1 MGGDVIGTRAGK
13 GLPMHATS
21 STHHRRLRF
30 SAPFRVG
37 LAMLIASLGLGLG
50 SGMVFAAQSAGATAA
65 LTVTNCTSSGPGSL
79 AAVMASAT
87 GPSGVTFSA
96 RCSSISLT
104 STIEVA
110 VSIGI
115 EGPGSDALTIIGPQ
129 GEAAFDVHPNASLGI
144 SSLTIESEYL
154 GIVNDGTL
162 GMQDC
167 AMEND
172 PNQQES
178 EAIDNE
184 GSLNIHDCPMT
195 GNDADLNDD
204 FSVGIK
210 NDGTLSMTQ
219 SSMGGFEANNS
230 GGSAI
235 YNEGQVAINKAS
247 FIGNVGLGA
256 GAIENDGGSVS
267 IINGGFSNNE
277 SINGTGDQ
285 IGNDAGTIDIG
296 SSFISN
302 NNEGGGF
309 YNDGTMYLGGMTISS
324 NVATEGGG
332 ISNAGTLSVGDSTIS
347 GNTSQQGGGGISN
360 AGTLSVVDSTISGNT
375 SQQGGGGI
383 DSSAGSV
390 TIADAT
396 MADNSAGFNGG
407 GIVNE
412 GGSMTVVS
420 GTLSGNSAGTS
431 GSDIAADS
439 TTTVAATILANG
451 SMTTD
456 CSGAVTDGGYNL
468 ADDASCNLS
477 APSSINASAAIDAY
491 LGPLSAN
498 AFPQIPKSVPLL
510 ATSSVTPSPGPDPA
524 VGVIPSSF
532 VLPTGETAC
541 SDPDERGVARTA
553 PCDIGAFELAP
564 TAPTGTSLQ
573 ASSTTVPQN
582 KDVTY
587 TATVSPAP
595 DGGTVAFF
603 DGAGNPATA
612 ACSAQTVT
620 AGVATCT
627 VAYSDVRTFNVTATY
642 SGDTDY
648 ASSSTVS
655 ATQISVVP
663 PPTVTA
669 FSPTSGS
676 SGTTLVIKGAN
687 LEGAT
692 TVAFNGVK
700 ATVTI
705 DTANKIKIIVPAGA
719 RTGKIKV
726 VTPNGEVK
734 TATSFMVT

>member
-1 MGGDVIGTRAGK
+1 
-13 GLPMHATS
+13 MHATS

-30 SAPFRVG
+30 SAQFRVG
-37 LAMLIASLGLGLG
+37 LATFIAGLGLGLCLG
-50 SGMVFAAQSAGATAA
+50 SGTVFTAQSAGATAA
-65 LTVTNCTSSGPGSL
+65 PTVTNCNSSGPGSL
-79 AAVMASAT
+79 AAVVAGAT

-96 RCSSISLT
+96 KCSSISLT

-110 VSIGI
+110 YSIGI
-115 EGPGSDALTIIGPQ
+115 QGPGTDALTIIGPQ
-129 GEAAFDVHPNASLGI
+129 GEAAFDVEPNALLGI
-144 SSLTIESEYL
+144 STLTIESEYL

-162 GMQDC
+162 GMQNC

-184 GSLNIHDCPMT
+184 GSLNIHSCQLT

-204 FSVGIK
+204 FSLGIK
-210 NDGTLSMTQ
+210 NEGTTEITQ
-219 SSMGGFEANNS
+219 SNMQGYEANNS

-235 YNEGQVAINKAS
+235 YNEGQVSINKAS

-267 IINGGFSNNE
+267 IINGEFLNNE

-285 IGNDAGTIDIG
+285 IGNDAGTIGIG

-302 NNEGGGF
+302 NNEGGGL
-309 YNDGTMYLGGMTISS
+309 YNDGTMYLGLTTVSS

-360 AGTLSVVDSTISGNT
+360 AGTLSVGDSTISGNT

-390 TIADAT
+390 TLADST
-396 MADNSAGFNGG
+396 MADNGAGFNGG
-407 GIVNE
+407 GIDNE
-412 GGSMTVVS
+412 GGSMTVVGS
-420 GTLSGNSAGTS
+420 TLSGNSAGMS
-431 GSDIAADS
+431 GSNVAADS

-456 CSGAVTDGGYNL
+456 CSGAITDGGYNL

-477 APSSINASAAIDAY
+477 ASSSINDSAAIDAY
-491 LGPLSAN
+491 LGPLTPSAY
-498 AFPQIPKSVPLL
+498 PQIPKTVPLL
-510 ATSSVTPSPGPDPA
+510 ATSSVTPPPGPDPA
-524 VGVIPSSF
+524 AGVIPSSF

-541 SDPDERGVARTA
+541 SDPDEHGVVRPA
-553 PCDIGAFELAP
+553 PCDIGAFEL
-564 TAPTGTSLQ
+564 TLTPTGTSLQ

-587 TATVSPAP
+587 TATVSPAL

-603 DGAGNPATA
+603 DGTGNPATS

-627 VAYSDVRTFNVTATY
+627 VTYSDVGTFNVTATY
-642 SGDTDY
+642 SGDSDY

-655 ATQISVVP
+655 ATQITVVP

-676 SGTTLVIKGAN
+676 SGTTVVIKGAN

-692 TVAFNGVK
+692 TVAFDGVK
-700 ATVTI
+700 GSVTI
-705 DTANKIKIIVPAGA
+705 DTANKIKVIVPAGA

-726 VTPNGEVK
+726 VTPNGAVK
-734 TATSFMVT
+734 TATSFMVS